1 MDVDVSTALTH
12 PRSAAASMPRRLA
25 LWAHY
30 APGIIRFHP
39 GPSKRAGVAAR
50 PGRHGGSAAFG
61 VDIKV
66 GAVRSRRGTPPGKAR
81 VAGDRTDVA
90 ARSAVTPGPFR
101 RGGARRPRRWRRTA
115 SAPASRTRQLRALL
129 VYMRPFSWQKTR
141 FVSCQAGR
149 AASRSAAWRFLWAWR
164 AVTARLGSS
173 SERLDWGCLDLA
185 GAAGWAPDVDD
196 RVVATGQQSE
206 ASSI

>member
-1 MDVDVSTALTH
+1 
-12 PRSAAASMPRRLA
+12 MPRRLA

-90 ARSAVTPGPFR
+90 ARSR
-101 RGGARRPRRWRRTA
+101 SDSRSLSPRRRTSA
-115 SAPASRTRQLRALL
+115 SAMEENGISSSKPNPPVEGVAGVHAAVLVAEDEVRVLPGRAGGQPCGGLAFSVGLEGGYGALGEFERALGL
-129 VYMRPFSWQKTR
+129 G
-141 FVSCQAGR
+141 VS
-149 AASRSAAWRFLWAWR
+149 
-164 AVTARLGSS
+164 
-173 SERLDWGCLDLA
+173 
-185 GAAGWAPDVDD
+185 
-196 RVVATGQQSE
+196 
-206 ASSI
+206 